1 MDFLRHGRG
10 RKSYYYR
17 LFSATGLFLF
27 LSLSAFAQTCTL
39 TATQNIVHAEGLAEP
54 MGNIAVTCS
63 GGTIGAT
70 VSATI
75 AINLNTNVTN
85 RLDLNGN
92 PLGITAAVNATPV
105 TASATLT
112 SATSVSVS
120 AIQYTVSGAATVVTV
135 GGIVADVAAVT
146 PLAGIYPVTATI
158 TVETNGFLVA
168 TGSQTVAS
176 GSPSLLS
183 SVINRGVPCNGSA
196 VPASLDFNTV
206 LATDPSSTIR
216 LTEAYMSSFS
226 AKAPGADAGFRI
238 IVNISG
244 YGPNAQLYVPDTI
257 VGSTGAQPTSD
268 GSFATVPGPG
278 SYTAPGQL
286 LLILVTG
293 ADATGAGGTMIAGQP
308 STSMT
313 ALTMSNGSTYVVYE
327 VADSNPDVIESA
339 QLPIFVSVPLSS
351 CPSMYIPRFSEMP
364 APVSTVSTAGPTAPI
379 PRFVAT
385 QAASDCLQEGDCSVA
400 YYPALSVNQTAIN
413 LTGLSLGGDQTA
425 SVQATNNG
433 QGILPFTTSI
443 TYQSGAGWL
452 SVTPS
457 SGATSTLPVQLQV
470 VANPSQLAQGTYTA
484 TLTISAGNYGTA
496 SIPVTFTVGPVGVTI
511 QNVGNAAS
519 YQYGTVAPGSYA
531 VIFGLNLAGA
541 SVTFNSLPA
550 TIIYNSASQINLI
563 VPAQLGQMQ
572 GAIVSAS
579 VNGMLSNPFQVTLV
593 ANAPGIFTPGIVNL
607 SNATINGAGQPA
619 SRGSNISV
627 YLTGLSIPLTGQV
640 TVNIGSQS
648 NLIPLYAGAQPTYPA
663 LDQVNVTVPASLP
676 ATGTVPLQVCIPGTT
691 GQPVCSNTVSLYV
704 Q

>member
-1 MDFLRHGRG
+1 
-10 RKSYYYR
+10 
-17 LFSATGLFLF
+17 
-27 LSLSAFAQTCTL
+27 
-39 TATQNIVHAEGLAEP
+39 
-54 MGNIAVTCS
+54 
-63 GGTIGAT
+63 
-70 VSATI
+70 
-75 AINLNTNVTN
+75 
-85 RLDLNGN
+85 
-92 PLGITAAVNATPV
+92 
-105 TASATLT
+105 
-112 SATSVSVS
+112 
-120 AIQYTVSGAATVVTV
+120 
-135 GGIVADVAAVT
+135 
-146 PLAGIYPVTATI
+146 
-158 TVETNGFLVA
+158 
-168 TGSQTVAS
+168 
-176 GSPSLLS
+176 
-183 SVINRGVPCNGSA
+183 
-196 VPASLDFNTV
+196 
-206 LATDPSSTIR
+206 
-216 LTEAYMSSFS
+216 
-226 AKAPGADAGFRI
+226 
-238 IVNISG
+238 
-244 YGPNAQLYVPDTI
+244 
-257 VGSTGAQPTSD
+257 
-268 GSFATVPGPG
+268 
-278 SYTAPGQL
+278 
-286 LLILVTG
+286 
-293 ADATGAGGTMIAGQP
+293 
-308 STSMT
+308 
-313 ALTMSNGSTYVVYE
+313 
-327 VADSNPDVIESA
+327 
-339 QLPIFVSVPLSS
+339 
-351 CPSMYIPRFSEMP
+351 
-364 APVSTVSTAGPTAPI
+364 
-379 PRFVAT
+379 
-385 QAASDCLQEGDCSVA
+385 
-400 YYPALSVNQTAIN
+400 
-413 LTGLSLGGDQTA
+413 
-425 SVQATNNG
+425 VQATNNG